1 MSEVLYTYKTAN
13 GKTILTNKKSSSASM
28 TLTDARS
35 LSPNQIHTYGQP
47 PQTQFEVDYKD
58 WIKAGKPRPALLIPE
73 KTSKEFGFTGYIIFS
88 TYSGKGLISSTPYKT
103 EVTYNTYKDCMSEK
117 NLHLLD
123 FKQSPKN
130 SLNPNYVYPKDTKK
144 EYEYKCIS
152 EVVFIKKPIFDNK
165 TLKIWE
171 NEAQQ
176 DQQKEKKQQDK
187 DSKNLELAK
196 KEIESNR
203 NLSKVSLDNTR
214 NENIPNIHQ
223 MKNSIESTVTPTPQ
237 SNKRRIII
245 LDDGTYMD
253 AIEN

>member
-1 MSEVLYTYKTAN
+1 
-13 GKTILTNKKSSSASM
+13 M
-28 TLTDARS
+28 TLTSATRS
-35 LSPNQIHTYGQP
+35 TSPNQIHTYGQA

-103 EVTYNTYKDCMSEK
+103 EVTYNTYNDCMSEK
-117 NLHLLD
+117 NLHLSD
-123 FKQSPKN
+123 FKQSSKKN
-130 SLNPNYVYPKDTKK
+130 LNPNYIYPKDTKK

-152 EVVFIKKPIFDNK
+152 EVVFLKKPIFDNT

-171 NEAQQ
+171 KEAQQ
-176 DQQKEKKQQDK
+176 DQQKEKNQQDK

-196 KEIESNR
+196 KEIESNKTI
-203 NLSKVSLDNTR
+203 SKSSLHNTR
-214 NENIPNIHQ
+214 NENTFNIHQ
-223 MKNSIESTVTPTPQ
+223 MKSSIESTEPPTPP
-237 SNKRRIII
+237 SNKRRIIV
-245 LDDGTYMD
+245 LDDGTFVD